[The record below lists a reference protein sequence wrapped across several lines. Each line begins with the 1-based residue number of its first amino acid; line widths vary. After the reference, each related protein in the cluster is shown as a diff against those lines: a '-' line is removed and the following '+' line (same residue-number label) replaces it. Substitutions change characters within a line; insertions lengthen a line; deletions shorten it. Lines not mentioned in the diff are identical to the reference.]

1 MNNHLKQQILS
12 NLQQVPTDT
21 LWGLGINLFV
31 EHVHLKTD
39 ADYVKVVTDL
49 KSQLQDGPNNMKTVL
64 GPSYDFFKNLP
75 AAELSL

>member
-1 MNNHLKQQILS
+1 MNNNLKQQILS

-21 LWGLGINLFV
+21 MWGLGINLFV
-31 EHVHLKTD
+31 QNVHLKTD

-49 KSQLQDGPNNMKTVL
+49 KSQLKDGPNNMKVVL